1 MAVWLASA
9 VMSGGAEEVPPVAG
23 DVEEDRDPAIGL
35 GPWFPDEGDTG
46 PGHPSVSGVEVV
58 DTEEEPDPAG
68 YLVTDSGTLV
78 FSVGAR
84 ERNPGLGTRGPH
96 DDLPLGSPVIGQ
108 RWGVLDEVEA
118 EYVAEERDRRVVV
131 IDNQGN
137 QVDLHHGSVR
147 GVDSC
152 SPLARTTTA

>member
-58 DTEEEPDPAG
+58 DTEEEPDRPATW
-68 YLVTDSGTLV
+68 LPTA
-78 FSVGAR
+78 AR
-84 ERNPGLGTRGPH
+84 
-96 DDLPLGSPVIGQ
+96 
-108 RWGVLDEVEA
+108 W
-118 EYVAEERDRRVVV
+118 
-131 IDNQGN
+131 
-137 QVDLHHGSVR
+137 
-147 GVDSC
+147 C
-152 SPLARTTTA
+152 SPSARASGIPVWAPGGRTTTYRLGRPSLVSDGESSTRSKPSTSLKNAIAES